1 MDCPFSSFAIDGPL
15 FEAPGHRRPFLR
27 IWIPS
32 ALQGPRFWAVDHR
45 GRRVKRDIYRTC
57 LTRVIIENSGDAPTF
72 VSSLPGKSMPW
83 VPSASPFEARQEVF
97 PPSRRENKPLGGS
110 PWPNSKP
117 QQKENHEP
125 AQDRLSLFQPLPS
138 SSVPLGEPE
147 SVKDNS
153 TLVQPPSS
161 PRPSNLEL
169 PEDSAK
175 QIPSFLPPNTGTG
188 FRWEGPS
195 TIPSPRNTDA
205 NTTQPPI
212 TAVFAPRP
220 LPSFDSISRPS
231 SAPSATINPPP
242 QPLSWNSP
250 TASVEEASSSRTPL
264 APKPA
269 LPLPSQFPA
278 PHVPSKGTKQGK
290 PKTKELK
297 AVSPNDPT
305 PRAHSPLRERPVI
318 FGDDANAFRQS
329 AALVGNSHLSRTT
342 VFTQDR
348 DRAAETVARL
358 AMLQPEGLMQ
368 EYLHFTL
375 PDLLK
380 PVMRQFERE
389 KPILAASKLICQS
402 PPHWRR

>member
-45 GRRVKRDIYRTC
+45 GRRVKRDIYRSC

-72 VSSLPGKSMPW
+72 VASLSGKSMPW
-83 VPSASPFEARQEVF
+83 VPSASPLEARQEAS
-97 PPSRRENKPLGGS
+97 PPSRPENKPICGS

-117 QQKENHEP
+117 QKEENHEP
-125 AQDRLSLFQPLPS
+125 AQDRLFMFQGPLPP
-138 SSVPLGEPE
+138 SSVPQGKPKN
-147 SVKDNS
+147 VKDDS
-153 TLVQPPSS
+153 TPVQPPPSPQPSS
-161 PRPSNLEL
+161 LEL
-169 PEDSAK
+169 PEDSTK
-175 QIPSFLPPNTGTG
+175 QTPSFLPPNTGAA
-188 FRWEGPS
+188 FRWEGPP

-205 NTTQPPI
+205 SITRPPI

-231 SAPSATINPPP
+231 PTPSATINPPP

-250 TASVEEASSSRTPL
+250 APSVEGVSNLRTPT

-278 PHVPSKGTKQGK
+278 PFVPPKGTKQSK

-329 AALVGNSHLSRTT
+329 AALVENPSSSKTT
-342 VFTQDR
+342 VFAQDR

-358 AMLQPEGLMQ
+358 AMLQSEGLIQ

-380 PVMRQFERE
+380 PVMQQFERE
-389 KPILAASKLICQS
+389 KPILAASKSNC
-402 PPHWRR
+402 